1 MTNNYYQKNNEKLEK
16 EEREREKYQNPSE
29 DEKDK
34 KRQYSRKQHR
44 NLSKEEKEKKLWS

>member
-16 EEREREKYQNPSE
+16 EEREKYQNPSE

-34 KRQYSRKQHR
+34 KGQYSRKQHR